1 MKGTTTSAI
10 SDSEAVN
17 QPYLVVVGGNSA
29 GNRAV
34 LASLLGGLERRG
46 TVAFILAEPLATE
59 GFPDGCALSVA
70 EAVDGGMPEPDH
82 LYLCPPEHAL
92 QIGAGGFEVSLLPR
106 LADGRSNADCLFES
120 LAAREGWRAVGVL
133 LPGQDRFALQGA
145 RAIVEA
151 GGVLLEVSDNGADDS
166 PAAVA
171 AWLNDIDIRLDSLL
185 VARQAEEESSFR
197 ALLHL
202 TSRETGV
209 DLDQY
214 KESTLRRQM
223 LRRSQ
228 GLGFGTLG
236 AYREYV
242 AEHPE
247 ELTLL
252 QHSFM
257 ISVSAF
263 FRDASVFH
271 ELARA
276 LRGLVAGKR
285 PGESVRV
292 WVPACATGEE
302 AYSIA
307 ILLAEMLGDRL
318 GVREVRVFATDIDHE
333 ALDFARAGVYP
344 PADLESLGSERLN
357 RWFRPE
363 GAGWRVGKALREL
376 CVFSAHDLTS
386 HPPFIRMDLVSCRN
400 ILIYFKPLQQLELIR
415 TFHFAL
421 NPGGLLLLGKSE
433 STGASGALFEVID
446 PAGKLYRR
454 RASSSTQP
462 HRAMRFGMPER
473 PFRPAITSPAAAPQR
488 DSLVERSRDA
498 MLEAYGPPG
507 VLVDGRFEPLHFF
520 GASRRYFSLPVAN
533 ADFSVFALCL
543 PELRSELKA
552 LCYRMRQ
559 DAVDVLR
566 GGGGAV
572 VRIGDETLRVRL
584 ALRRI
589 RAVEDGPDA
598 AVLISFEE
606 TPIPSSVV
614 PAELRDSLLPAEAA
628 DEIARLRQELAD
640 TREHLQ
646 AVIEQLEASNEE
658 LQSLNEEIQ
667 SSSEELQSSNE
678 ELQASNEE
686 LTTLNDELRVKSLEY
701 VQLNTTLGNIQN
713 SIRTSL
719 VVVGRDGRVTRFNEL
734 AGRIFGLLPNDIG
747 QFLYGVPCHLDLP
760 HLREWVGG
768 VIADNEPFVEHV
780 HQRDFHYLMQIAPYR
795 NELGG
800 NAGAVLTFTDIS
812 DLHKAEEAHAH
823 SEGRFRQ
830 VWESSVEGLLVV
842 DPDGMLVQVNPALEA
857 MFGYAPGELL
867 NVSVDVLVPD
877 TLRVAH
883 QGHRQLYRSAPEQAQ
898 VLMSR
903 RHLRG
908 CRKDGS
914 ELAIEISLSS
924 LSMDGVEHV
933 LATVSDV
940 TERSLAEELLRA
952 SERRLRMA
960 LDAARAGSWEWF
972 LESNN
977 NYWSDELWGLY
988 GIPPHSCTPSYEA
1001 WRETIHPDDRDR
1013 IATIVSEAS
1022 AQGEQFEAEWQ
1033 VNLPPDQAP
1042 RWLMCRGQPICD
1054 ADGKVGRYI
1063 GIVLDVSVRRLAEEQ
1078 RRQGQE
1084 MLATILDNAGACI
1097 YIKDRD
1103 YRYTYANRAVCELF
1117 GITREQLVGQNDD
1130 VFFDETTATIL
1141 RDNDRRIIE
1150 GGERIEIEETNI
1162 DRLSGESR
1170 SYLSIKL
1177 PLRRDDGS
1185 IYALC
1190 GISTDITERKRAL
1203 DERLAADARFRS
1215 LFESMQEGFFLAE
1228 LIYDTLGTPV
1238 DWRFLDV
1245 NPAYSRI
1252 MGLAPEAVLGRSVRE
1267 LFPGLEDFWFDAHV
1281 HAALSGEHSRMEGF
1295 VAATGRYY
1303 ENHYY
1308 SPIKGQFACLFS
1320 DITERKLAE
1329 EQLRM
1334 LSTAVEQNPGSIVLT
1349 DLDASI
1355 LYVNEAFERASGYT
1369 LDEVRGKNPRIM
1381 QSGDTPPEVF
1391 ASMWQT
1397 VSRGEVWQGEL
1408 INRRKSGE
1416 LYVERAVISPVRRAD
1431 GSVSHYLGIKQD
1443 ITAQKRNE
1451 EELARH
1457 RHHLESLVEARTREL
1472 AQAKDAAESAN
1483 RAKSAFLA
1491 NMSHEIRTPLN
1502 AVLGMARIMQRE
1514 GVSTTQAGQLGKID
1528 NAARHLLGVINDIL
1542 DLSKIEAEK
1551 FLLEEG
1557 EFALEGV
1564 VANVASMVHE
1574 KVSAKGLRLVVET
1587 ESLPCLV
1594 RGDATRVTQALL
1606 NLASNAV
1613 KFTETGTVTLGVHLE
1628 EQRDGRVL
1636 VRIEVRDSGIGI
1648 PPETLP
1654 KLFRPF
1660 EQGDTSMTRKY
1671 GGTGLGLAIT
1681 RRLAELMG
1689 GQAGAR
1695 STVGVGS
1702 EFWFSA
1708 WLGIGRPIEG
1718 NVPEVAEAG
1727 VAEATLKRD
1736 YGHVHILLVEDEPVN
1751 QEVAKL
1757 FLHDAGLDVAVAGNG
1772 AVAVDM
1778 VRHSDFDL
1786 ILMDMQM
1793 PEMDGLEATRQIRLL
1808 PGQAET
1814 PIVAMTANA
1823 FAEDRAQCMA
1833 AGMNDFLSKPVE
1845 PDRLFTTIL
1854 RWLPKPDK
1862 PA

>member
-1 MKGTTTSAI
+1 VIGGGAVESRSA
-10 SDSEAVN
+10 
-17 QPYLVVVGGNSA
+17 
-29 GNRAV
+29 
-34 LASLLGGLERRG
+34 LAALLQGLERRG
-46 TVAFILAEPLATE
+46 TTAFILAAPLPVEALA
-59 GFPDGCALSVA
+59 GACALTI
-70 EAVDGGMPEPDH
+70 VDAADGLVPEPDH
-82 LYLCPPEHAL
+82 LYCCLPESPVR
-92 QIGAGGFEVSLLPR
+92 IGVAGFEAAPAMQLDGLL
-106 LADGRSNADCLFES
+106 ES
-120 LAAREGWRAVGVL
+120 LVAREGWRAVCVL
-133 LPGQDRFALQGA
+133 LPGAERASLAGA
-145 RAIVEA
+145 RAITDA
-151 GGVLLEVSDNGADDS
+151 GGVVLEFADA
-166 PAAVA
+166 PEVVA
-171 AWLNDIDIRLDSLL
+171 AWLNDVDIHLDDLL
-185 VARQAEEESSFR
+185 AARQQQDEASFR
-197 ALLHL
+197 ALLDL
-202 TSRETGV
+202 CSRDNGV
-209 DLDQY
+209 NLDQY

-228 GLGFGTLG
+228 ALGFSMLA
-236 AYREYV
+236 AYREHI
-242 AEHPE
+242 AEHPD
-247 ELTLL
+247 ELALL

-263 FRDASVFH
+263 FRDAPVFD
-271 ELARA
+271 ELGRA
-276 LRGLVAGKR
+276 LRALVATKLA
-285 PGESVRV
+285 GESVRV
-292 WVPACATGEE
+292 WVPACATGQEV
-302 AYSIA
+302 YSIA
-307 ILLAEMLGDRL
+307 VLLAEILGEGLDQ
-318 GVREVRVFATDIDHE
+318 REVRVFATDIDHE
-333 ALDFARAGVYP
+333 ALNVARAGVYS
-344 PADLESLGSERLN
+344 PADLAGLDRERLS

-363 GAGWRVGKALREL
+363 GDNWRVAKTLREL
-376 CVFSAHDLTS
+376 CVFSVHDLTS

-400 ILIYFKPLQQLELIR
+400 ILIYFKPGQQAELIR

-433 STGASGALFEVID
+433 SAGASGGLFEAID

-454 RASSSTQP
+454 RSSTGTQP
-462 HRAMRFGMPER
+462 PRMMRYGVPDR
-473 PFRPAITSPAAAPQR
+473 PLPPATANPAPMPQR
-488 DSLVERSRDA
+488 HSLVERSREA
-498 MLEAYGPPG
+498 TLEAYGPPG

-559 DAVDVLR
+559 DAAEVLH
-566 GGGGAV
+566 GSGSAV

-589 RAVEDGPDA
+589 RGGEDGLDG

-606 TPIPSSVV
+606 TPVQA
-614 PAELRDSLLPAEAA
+614 PALPAAADGLWPPEAA
-628 DEIARLRQELAD
+628 DEIARLRAELAD
-640 TREHLQ
+640 SREHLQ
-646 AVIEQLEASNEE
+646 VVIEELEVSNEE

-713 SIRTSL
+713 SVRTGL
-719 VVVGRDGRVTRFNEL
+719 VVVDRDGRVTRFNTL
-734 AGRIFGLLPNDIG
+734 ASRIFGLLPNDIG

-760 HLREWVGG
+760 RLREWVGG
-768 VIADNEPFVEHV
+768 VVSGNESLVEHV
-780 HQRDFHYLMQIAPYR
+780 HQRGFHYLMQIDPYR
-795 NELGG
+795 NELGD
-800 NAGAVLTFTDIS
+800 NAGAVLTFSDIS
-812 DLHKAEEAHAH
+812 DLHKAEEARAH

-842 DPDGMLVQVNPALEA
+842 GPDGRMVQVNPALEA

-867 NVSVDVLVPD
+867 HASVDQLVPD
-877 TLRVAH
+877 ALRASH
-883 QGHRQLYRSAPEQAQ
+883 KAQRQLYREAPEQAQ
-898 VLMSR
+898 ALMSR

-908 CRKDGS
+908 CCKDGS
-914 ELAIEISLSS
+914 ELPIEISLSS
-924 LSMDGVEHV
+924 LNIDGVEHV

-960 LDAARAGSWEWF
+960 FDAARAGSWEWF

-977 NYWSDELWGLY
+977 NYWSDELWDLY
-988 GIPPHSCTPSYEA
+988 GLAPHSCTPSYEA
-1001 WRETIHPDDRDR
+1001 WCETIHPDDRSR
-1013 IATIVSEAS
+1013 IESVVTGAS
-1022 AQGEQFEAEWQ
+1022 ARGEQFEAEWQ
-1033 VNLPPDQAP
+1033 VNLPPEQPP
-1042 RWLMCRGQPICD
+1042 RWLICRGQPVRD
-1054 ADGKVGRYI
+1054 AEGKAGSYI
-1063 GIVLDVSVRRLAEEQ
+1063 GIVLDITPRRLAEEQ

-1084 MLATILDNAGACI
+1084 MLVTILDNAGACI

-1117 GITREQLVGQNDD
+1117 GVEREQLVGQPDE
-1130 VFFDETTATIL
+1130 VFFDEQTVAIL
-1141 RDNDRRIIE
+1141 RANDRRIIE
-1150 GGERIEIEETNI
+1150 DGERIEVEETNV
-1162 DRLSGESR
+1162 DRLSGDPR
-1170 SYLSIKL
+1170 CYLSIKL

-1190 GISTDITERKRAL
+1190 GISTDITERKRAM
-1203 DERLAADARFRS
+1203 DERLAADARFRN

-1228 LIYDTLGTPV
+1228 LIYDEAGKPV
-1238 DWRFLDV
+1238 DWVFLDI

-1252 MGLAPEAVLGRSVRE
+1252 MGLAREAVVGRTVRE

-1281 HAALSGEHSRMEGF
+1281 RAALYDEHPRMEGF

-1308 SPIKGQFACLFS
+1308 SPRNGQFACLFS

-1329 EQLRM
+1329 QQLRM

-1349 DLDASI
+1349 DLDANI
-1355 LYVNEAFERASGYT
+1355 LYVNAAFERISGYT
-1369 LDEVRGKNPRIM
+1369 FDEVRGQNPRLM
-1381 QSGDTPPEVF
+1381 QSGETPPEVF
-1391 ASMWQT
+1391 ANMWG
-1397 VSRGEVWQGEL
+1397 VLARGEAWQGEM
-1408 INRRKSGE
+1408 INKRKSGE
-1416 LYVERAVISPVRRAD
+1416 AYIERAVISPVRRAD

-1443 ITAQKRNE
+1443 VTEQKRNE

-1472 AQAKDAAESAN
+1472 AHAKDAAESAN

-1502 AVLGMARIMQRE
+1502 AVLGMARIMQRG
-1514 GVSTTQAGQLGKID
+1514 GVNTVQATQLGKID
-1528 NAARHLLGVINDIL
+1528 NAARHLLNVINDIL

-1551 FLLEEG
+1551 FLLDEG

-1564 VANVASMVHE
+1564 VANVASMIHD
-1574 KVSAKGLRLVVET
+1574 KVTAKGLLLMVEA
-1587 ESLPCLV
+1587 ESLPFMV
-1594 RGDATRVTQALL
+1594 RGDATRFTQALL

-1613 KFTETGTVTLGVHLE
+1613 KFTEAGSVVLAIRTE
-1628 EQRDGRVL
+1628 PQRDGRLL
-1636 VRIEVRDSGIGI
+1636 VRVEVRDSGIGV
-1648 PPETLP
+1648 PADTLP

-1660 EQGDTSMTRKY
+1660 EQGDTSTTRKY

-1689 GQAGAR
+1689 GEAGAS
-1695 STVGVGS
+1695 STPGVGS
-1702 EFWFSA
+1702 VFWFSA
-1708 WLGIGRPIEG
+1708 WLGVGRPFLVEA
-1718 NVPEVAEAG
+1718 PEVPAEGAAEAI
-1727 VAEATLKRD
+1727 LKRD
-1736 YGHVHILLVEDEPVN
+1736 FGHAHILLVEDEPVN

-1757 FLHDAGLDVAVAGNG
+1757 FLHDVGLDVAVAGNG

-1778 VRHSDFDL
+1778 VRHSHFDL

-1793 PEMDGLEATRQIRLL
+1793 PEMDGLEATRQIRRL

-1823 FAEDRAQCMA
+1823 FAEDRALCME

-1845 PDRLFTTIL
+1845 PDRLFSTIL
-1854 RWLPKPDK
+1854 RWLRKP
-1862 PA
+1862 